1 MYANKVAVVT
11 GGTSGMG
18 LSVVKYLLENNWRVF
33 VISRRNQ
40 PAVSGSRFLQADI
53 SSQEELA
60 SAFRTAFEDTRRLDF
75 VFANAGHAGNDN
87 YFETSQENP
96 VDLSSI
102 DINLG
107 GTIRTASLAREY
119 FTKSPHHGKGAVL
132 VMNAS
137 IAGLYPIDLFPVYSV
152 SKAGIVAFTQ
162 TIAPRLFRD
171 HGIQAHAICPGLVQT
186 NFLPDEVFNMY
197 GADDFVPVQRVVD
210 TIRRLIEPDDFQDS
224 SGRTVA
230 SDERHG
236 LILEVRTDGTFL
248 YEKDLISEGS
258 RGEIERLSGHLG
270 RALMLA
276 LPSLGYTPLGIDI
289 LPSTTTS
296 FVGSFTDRAFVEH
309 ILSHNTGIRYIIH
322 AGGLHKPHIVS
333 HSREEFINTNV
344 TGTMILVD
352 EAGKLN
358 GRIEAFVL
366 VSTTSAFGSAL
377 IAAAGEPAVWI
388 DESVVPRP
396 KNIYGVSKIAAEDIC
411 YLAHSRTKLPVVVL
425 RCSRFFPQPDDDEI
439 RRNALKN
446 DNMKV
451 LELCYRRVDITD
463 VVSSCTT
470 AMRKAKDVGFGLY
483 VISAPTPF
491 HRDHA
496 TLAML
501 NTDAKAVVQ
510 RAVPQCAEL
519 FSQKGWGYL
528 DKMDRVYDS
537 NKAMTELGWRPEYTF
552 EAALARLQS
561 TNDWRSELAKE
572 VGRRGYHAVS
582 TGFYTAR

>member
-1 MYANKVAVVT
+1 MQLYNVLVT
-11 GGTSGMG
+11 G
-18 LSVVKYLLENNWRVF
+18 
-33 VISRRNQ
+33 
-40 PAVSGSRFLQADI
+40 
-53 SSQEELA
+53 
-60 SAFRTAFEDTRRLDF
+60 SA
-75 VFANAGHAGNDN
+75 
-87 YFETSQENP
+87 
-96 VDLSSI
+96 
-102 DINLG
+102 
-107 GTIRTASLAREY
+107 
-119 FTKSPHHGKGAVL
+119 
-132 VMNAS
+132 
-137 IAGLYPIDLFPVYSV
+137 
-152 SKAGIVAFTQ
+152 
-162 TIAPRLFRD
+162 
-171 HGIQAHAICPGLVQT
+171 
-186 NFLPDEVFNMY
+186 
-197 GADDFVPVQRVVD
+197 
-210 TIRRLIEPDDFQDS
+210 
-224 SGRTVA
+224 
-230 SDERHG
+230 
-236 LILEVRTDGTFL
+236 
-248 YEKDLISEGS
+248 
-258 RGEIERLSGHLG
+258 GHLG

-377 IAAAGEPAVWI
+377 IAAAGDPAVWI

-510 RAVPQCAEL
+510 RAVPQCVEL
-519 FSQKGWGYL
+519 FRQKGWGYL